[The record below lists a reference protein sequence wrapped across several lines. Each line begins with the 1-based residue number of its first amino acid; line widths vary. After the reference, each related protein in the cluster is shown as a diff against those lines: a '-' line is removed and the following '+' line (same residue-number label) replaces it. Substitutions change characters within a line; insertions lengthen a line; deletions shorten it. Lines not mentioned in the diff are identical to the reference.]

1 MQSREM
7 AEPIEVS
14 SLYSG
19 TPLFSFAFGV
29 GLQCNIGDFHVM
41 SSLETVDS
49 IIPGFSVSSIL
60 PRN

>member
-29 GLQCNIGDFHVM
+29 QCNVGDFHVM

>member
-1 MQSREM
+1 MAGVSREM

-29 GLQCNIGDFHVM
+29 QCNVGDFHVM
-41 SSLETVDS
+41 SSLESVDS
-49 IIPGFSVSSIL
+49 IIPGFFV
-60 PRN
+60 